1 MKIRN
6 GGIYEDWKR
15 RVLSRDQNICLLRSF
30 MQRLMTR
37 VSNVYIK
44 IRADLENSWSKTVN
58 EKLSEDTEL

>member
-44 IRADLENSWSKTVN
+44 IRTDLENSWSKNVN

>member
-44 IRADLENSWSKTVN
+44 IRADVENSWSKNVN

>member
-44 IRADLENSWSKTVN
+44 IRADLENSWSKNVN

>member
-44 IRADLENSWSKTVN
+44 IRSDLENSWSKNVN

>member
-30 MQRLMTR
+30 MHRLMTR

-44 IRADLENSWSKTVN
+44 IRSDLENSWSKNVN

>member
-15 RVLSRDQNICLLRSF
+15 RVLSRDQDICLLRSF

-44 IRADLENSWSKTVN
+44 IRADLENSWSKNVN

>member
-44 IRADLENSWSKTVN
+44 LRADVENSWSKNVN

>member
-6 GGIYEDWKR
+6 GGIYEDWKG

-44 IRADLENSWSKTVN
+44 IRADLENSWSKNVN

>member
-37 VSNVYIK
+37 VSNVYKK
-44 IRADLENSWSKTVN
+44 IRADLENSWSKNVN